1 MLIRDGK
8 EYRNIQEQ
16 VLKNAQ
22 DIAEYMQ
29 GQNVLN
35 EFGIKVVGKVDEESD
50 IPSVDDYKTE
60 HEDWSYGD
68 AYAVGTESPYSLYI
82 LTRADDEDNPD
93 DYWFDIGEFPLAGP
107 QGADGE
113 DGNNIFRVT
122 TSCIVPTFTSLS
134 LSGIQVPSGYSVKA
148 GDVLLGRY
156 EGYMPGGGGLYTC
169 FVSSVSG
176 TTVNVD
182 GMTNLM
188 DDPTGGGPTYS
199 AGTGITISST
209 TIAVDFD
216 VAQPRI
222 GLGTGLQWTTSNPQ
236 VMEVNFSE
244 VQSTLSAGDGITISG
259 NEIAVDKDAI
269 NYLTVAGNGITV
281 STTELNQNEI
291 SVDYDEVQEKL
302 TFGSGFTVSGTTVEI
317 DPSSISVTLSAG
329 EGITVSGTTISVD
342 TSTIANKT
350 YVDNTAST
358 IANSIGSGTI
368 SIYQGNTLV
377 GDFNVNQ
384 STTTSITLAEPSTL
398 SLTASTGILL
408 TTSDNEVEIAVD
420 PTVVALQSDI
430 PTVITVSGTASDGNW
445 TSITIGDQTN
455 SIPAGGG
462 GGSSITIDTTAGSEY
477 ISDGTNSIN
486 VMTRDTDQNVT
497 GIKTFNTSMN
507 LEAGAWQYFKIKNP
521 DKASGIRFVDRN
533 NTDFFQINS
542 RNNHNVSPCVDND
555 LNLGGTS
562 MRYKDFWIA
571 GNITDGTTS
580 FTVSTIATG
589 LSEGNPTVPEG
600 TTSTSLTGLRIGENY
615 YSITSGGG
623 GGGTTVSGTNDGT
636 YWTGLTIDT
645 DTYSIPT
652 NSTFVDLTTSQ
663 TISGAKTFNNNVVI
677 GATQN
682 TGELTLGGS
691 NAAGAKIILGHSH
704 GAYSVSQPY
713 FIESNIDS
721 NLISIVAQSS
731 TGGANHSVNLW
742 KGSLQ
747 ADASFYPSATS
758 GYIDLGNSTYK
769 WGDLYLNG
777 NIVGTASTYLSDGS
791 ASVALSDIQAKSSL
805 STETWTFTLSG
816 GTTVSKTIVI
826 PA

>member
-22 DIAEYMQ
+22 DIADYMQ

-35 EFGIKVVGKVDEESD
+35 EFGIKVVGQVDEESD
-50 IPSVDDYKTE
+50 IPSVDDYKAE
-60 HEDWSYGD
+60 YENWSYGD
-68 AYAVGTESPYSLYI
+68 AYAVGTESPYTLYI

-122 TSCIVPTFTSLS
+122 ASFTVPTFSTLS
-134 LSGIQVPSGYSVKA
+134 VSDIQVPTGYSLKA

-156 EGYMPGGGGLYTC
+156 EGYTPGGGGLYTC

-182 GMTNLM
+182 EITNLM
-188 DDPTGGGPTYS
+188 NDPSGGGPTYS

-222 GLGTGLQWTTSNPQ
+222 GLSTGLQWTVSNPQ

-259 NEIAVDKDAI
+259 NEIAVNKDDI
-269 NYLTVAGNGITV
+269 NYLTVAGEGLTI

-291 SVDYDEVQEKL
+291 SVDYDAVQEKL

-329 EGITVSGTTISVD
+329 DGITVSGTTISVD
-342 TSTIANKT
+342 TSTIATKT

-358 IANSIGSGTI
+358 IADSIGSGTI
-368 SIYQGNTLV
+368 SIYQGDTFV

-408 TTSDNEVEIAVD
+408 TTSDNNVEIAVD
-420 PTVVALQSDI
+420 PSVVALQSDI

-462 GGSSITIDTTAGSEY
+462 GSSITIDTTAGSEY
-477 ISDGTNSIN
+477 ISDGTHSIN
-486 VMTRDTDQNVT
+486 VMTRDTDQSVT
-497 GIKTFNTSMN
+497 GLKTFNTGMN
-507 LEAGAWQYFKIKNP
+507 LEAGVWQYFKIKNP
-521 DKASGIRFVDRN
+521 ANAAGIRFVDRN

-542 RNNHNVSPCVDND
+542 RNVHNVSPCIDND

-562 MRYKDFWIA
+562 ARYKNFWIA
-571 GNITDGTTS
+571 GEITDDTNS
-580 FTVSTIATG
+580 VTVSTIAAG

-600 TTSTSLTGLRIGENY
+600 TTSTSLTGLRVGENY
-615 YSITSGGG
+615 YSISSGGG

-663 TISGAKTFNNNVVI
+663 TISGAKTFNNNVTI

-691 NAAGAKIILGHSH
+691 NAPGAKIILGHSH
-704 GAYSVSQPY
+704 GTYTVSQPY
-713 FIESNIDS
+713 YIESNIDG
-721 NLISIVAQSS
+721 NLISIVAQSP
-731 TGGANHSVNLW
+731 TGGVGHSVNLW

-747 ADASFYPSATS
+747 ANAAFYGIGT
-758 GYIDLGNSTYK
+758 GGRYLDLGTSTWK
-769 WGDLYLNG
+769 WNDLYLNG